1 MTGIPILILYDGET
15 RINNDNQITS
25 FNFSK
30 SDFLLKNL
38 KSNTIT
44 TTKTQEMKTVDVIN
58 CVILINNKN
67 KFFQKTK

>member
-1 MTGIPILILYDGET
+1 MQKRYIQTNVGIPILVLYDGET
-15 RINNDNQITS
+15 IINNENQITS

-44 TTKTQEMKTVDVIN
+44 VQRLKK
-58 CVILINNKN
+58 
-67 KFFQKTK
+67 